1 MKKQIVTG
9 LIGAAALLAMAATGA
24 LGACEVTAVKPGY
37 TGDATAW
44 TNGCIAGITVT
55 CSDDAGATTPPKTYC
70 VHSALYADGVMA
82 SALTAMVEGYTVDP
96 SIYSGAGYMDGLILS
111 LTVTK

>member
-1 MKKQIVTG
+1 MKRQIVTG
-9 LIGAAALLAMAATGA
+9 LIGAASLLAIAATGA
-24 LGACEVTAVKPGY
+24 LGACQVTGVEPGY
-37 TGDATAW
+37 TGDLTAW

-55 CSDDAGATTPPKTYC
+55 CTDENGATTSENKYC

-111 LTVTK
+111 FTVTK